1 MNEFLTLATRWAVRI
16 VLIVTGAVFFLC
28 LMAVACV
35 LAAVWG
41 VRALWAKL
49 TGRPVAPWV
58 VPMRGAASWSQMYQR
73 AGGFGGG
80 FGQQRAAAESGAGYT
95 AAERGSAEASPFGG
109 AAPGSKR
116 SGILANVA
124 GDVTDVKPREVHEG

>member
-1 MNEFLTLATRWAVRI
+1 MNDFLTLATRWAVRI

-41 VRALWAKL
+41 ARALWAKL

-73 AGGFGGG
+73 AGSFGGG
-80 FGQQRAAAESGAGYT
+80 FGQRAADQSPAGYT
-95 AAERGSAEASPFGG
+95 AAERASAESAPFGSP
-109 AAPGSKR
+109 APGSKR

-124 GDVTDVKPREVHEG
+124 ADVTDVKPREVHEG